1 MVIARHI
8 FSLTSTPRQEYHQIK
23 GEPQRDHDGSRYSRN
38 RHRAARAGANDD
50 VDGFIF
56 RAGGGGGRWRR

>member
-8 FSLTSTPRQEYHQIK
+8 FSLTGTPGQEYHQIK
-23 GEPQRDHDGSRYSRN
+23 SKPQRDHDGSGYSRY
-38 RHRAARAGANDD
+38 RHRAARAGANDN

-56 RAGGGGGRWRR
+56 RAGGGGR